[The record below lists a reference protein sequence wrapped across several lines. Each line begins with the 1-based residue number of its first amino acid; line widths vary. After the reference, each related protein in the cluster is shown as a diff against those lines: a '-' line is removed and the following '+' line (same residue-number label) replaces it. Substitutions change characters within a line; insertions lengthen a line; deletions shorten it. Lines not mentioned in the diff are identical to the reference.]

1 MKLKKGSMLYIYVGK
16 LIFRILVLG
25 LVVWAYWMRPQYFD
39 LIY

>member
-25 LVVWAYWMRPQYFD
+25 RSCGHIGCARSILT
-39 LIY
+39 